1 MPEITRSK
9 LLIYTSYLTPD
20 KNALISE
27 PTVIA
32 DSSHNFERFDIPF
45 VITYGADMG

>member
-1 MPEITRSK
+1 MSESK

-27 PTVIA
+27 PSVIS
-32 DSSHNFERFDIPF
+32 DSNHNFERFDVPF
-45 VITYGADMG
+45 VITYGTNMG